1 MEGKSKKRIYRSAH
15 ILYLRMTE
23 IGVTSKGDLQTC
35 RYVQFENVANHKQW
49 IKQHVPDAMD
59 STCK

>member
-1 MEGKSKKRIYRSAH
+1 
-15 ILYLRMTE
+15 MTE
-23 IGVTSKGDLQTC
+23 IGITSKGDLQTC